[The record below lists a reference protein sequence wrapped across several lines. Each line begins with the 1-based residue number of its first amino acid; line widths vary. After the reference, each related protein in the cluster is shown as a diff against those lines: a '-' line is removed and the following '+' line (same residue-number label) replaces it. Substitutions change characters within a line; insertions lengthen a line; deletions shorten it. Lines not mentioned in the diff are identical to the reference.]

1 MNNEHNPIAQLV
13 SKIQNKWNSDVTPH
27 GHLRLVRWLIIPSQA
42 RLYEGFLRL
51 ESTAHGSIP
60 DMVIAL
66 LTPFKSTERH
76 SSTII
81 KDWIESYR
89 KDSENIESYA
99 KNNPDFVWDPGN
111 FEKKISK
118 EAYQNNLLF
127 IEMAKAFQEALPERN
142 RVLTFALYPYSIE
155 DTKEYGT

>member
-118 EAYQNNLLF
+118 N
-127 IEMAKAFQEALPERN
+127 
-142 RVLTFALYPYSIE
+142 
-155 DTKEYGT
+155 